1 MFDRTS
7 EGSVLLVDMKKDR
20 IRIRKA
26 TLHQIGDP
34 SYIQL
39 LVNPK
44 TLAVA
49 IRAVDIEISGDQT
62 YRIGRRLKDSSNYIE
77 IRSRPFIQRLRLI
90 ATGLDFGRSYH
101 IFGHIIPN
109 ERAAVY
115 YLKTMRPTTEDGGM
129 VDG

>member
-1 MFDRTS
+1 MLDKTFD
-7 EGSVLLVDMKKDR
+7 GSVLLVDMKKDR

-77 IRSRPFIQRLRLI
+77 IRSRPFMQRLRLI
-90 ATGLDFGRSYH
+90 ANGLDLGHSYH
-101 IFGHIIPN
+101 IWGHILPD

-115 YLKTMRPTTEDGGM
+115 YLNTMRPTTEDGGIR
-129 VDG
+129 